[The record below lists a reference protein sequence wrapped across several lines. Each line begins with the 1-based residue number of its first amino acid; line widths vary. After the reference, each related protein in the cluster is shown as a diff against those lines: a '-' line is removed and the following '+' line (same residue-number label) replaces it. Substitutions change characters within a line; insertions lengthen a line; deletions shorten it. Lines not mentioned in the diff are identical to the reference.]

1 MFIEG
6 AVVSVVS
13 TAAEESG
20 SVVVGGRGRRRTGHR
35 APGRFEPVPGRG
47 GAGVRQGL
55 ERVVARPE
63 PAGAPPRP
71 SGDRKDPDHR
81 VAAEHHVEQTLCD
94 PARRTLSGQNGR
106 GAERQSSTCLYSR
119 PSFFP
124 SDPTAKKTFHG

>member
-1 MFIEG
+1 MLLLEDA
-6 AVVSVVS
+6 AVDAQV
-13 TAAEESG
+13 TARLAGLNLSPAAA
-20 SVVVGGRGRRRTGHR
+20 VR
-35 APGRFEPVPGRG
+35 AYLGP
-47 GAGVRQGL
+47 
-55 ERVVARPE
+55 ERVVVRPE